1 MDRKLLKEVCRE
13 YIIRSVVNSKKLREK
28 ISFSEQVSLIEFV
41 KSLSYKD
48 VVSLIEYDGMK
59 ITSEQIRDFE
69 SKTKRALKYG
79 TAAAI
84 GGSVAGARGGYK
96 ELKKPVAK
104 LGKKG
109 PSLIGKV
116 VKVPFQSLSK
126 GLKGASIAV
135 ALMYLYRKIS
145 DPCVRKAIR
154 NPNGIGRRLTKHQC
168 QAEAAKRVIDSIKS
182 EIPKCNDTKNPEKC
196 VRKLEDIMNV
206 WKKRYQ
212 KEITIIAKIKSGD

>member
-1 MDRKLLKEVCRE
+1 MDRKLLKEVCKE
-13 YIIRSVVNSKKLREK
+13 YILRSVVNSKKLREK

-41 KSLSYKD
+41 KSLPYKD
-48 VVSLIEYDGMK
+48 LVSLIEYDGMK
-59 ITSEQIRDFE
+59 ITNEQIRDFE
-69 SKTKRALKYG
+69 SKTKKALKYG

-84 GGSVAGARGGYK
+84 GGSIGGAKGGYK
-96 ELKKPVAK
+96 ALKKPATK
-104 LGKKG
+104 LGQ
-109 PSLIGKV
+109 IGKIA
-116 VKVPFQSLSK
+116 KVPFQALRK
-126 GLKGASIAV
+126 GLKGATIAV

-154 NPNGIGRRLTKHQC
+154 NPDGVGRRLTKHQC

-196 VRKLEDIMNV
+196 IRKLEDIMSV